1 MPVLTIPA
9 ISPIYGNAPSFL
21 TVDVDAGGT
30 IVNAEEHSFSRGRWA
45 DIGGLR
51 SLGLSAFTAPQL
63 LALQER
69 LQQSPSLRE
78 IFSRLYTGAGRT
90 EITERNWRAYW
101 CAATELGATAFRTCA
116 GTGGYSIFTE
126 RGLVLVAAGVLA
138 FALVVAF
145 FIFQLL
151 RRARTWGAPPAD

>member
-1 MPVLTIPA
+1 
-9 ISPIYGNAPSFL
+9 L

-30 IVNAEEHSFSRGRWA
+30 IVNAEEHSFLHGAWY

-51 SLGLSAFTAPQL
+51 SLGVTAFTAPQL

-69 LQQSPSLRE
+69 LQQSPRSRD
-78 IFSRLYTGAGRT
+78 FSRLYTGAGRT
-90 EITERNWRAYW
+90 EITEHNWRAYW

-126 RGLVLVAAGVLA
+126 RGLAFGAAGSSRSRWSWL
-138 FALVVAF
+138 L
-145 FIFQLL
+145 IFQLL
-151 RRARTWGAPPAD
+151 RSARGRRAPPAD